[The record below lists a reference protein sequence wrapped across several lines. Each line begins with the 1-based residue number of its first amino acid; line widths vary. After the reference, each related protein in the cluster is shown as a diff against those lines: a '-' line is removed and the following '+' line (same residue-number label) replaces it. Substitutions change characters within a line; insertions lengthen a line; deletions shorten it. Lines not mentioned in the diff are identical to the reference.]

1 MKHLRMLTLSMLLV
15 GAAVGTTKAQTLD
28 EVVSK
33 YITAMGGEAK
43 LKALN
48 SQIAEGSMSIQGMD
62 FPLKV
67 INLNKKAMRIEFE
80 AMGTKNVQVI
90 TEKGGWMFLPVQQ
103 QTAPVDS
110 DPADLADSQRD
121 LDLTGELVDYKA
133 KGHTAE
139 LIGKETIEGKELYK
153 IKLTRKDASISNYFV
168 DPATWYVAK
177 RTSMKSIQGQEIEIV
192 ENFSDF
198 KKSAGGYVY
207 PAMTEQL
214 PMGMKISYTK
224 VETNPAIDEKTFEK
238 PTAQ

>member
-1 MKHLRMLTLSMLLV
+1 MKQFRMLTLSILLI
-15 GAAVGTTKAQTLD
+15 GAAVSTKAQTLD
-28 EVVSK
+28 EVVNK
-33 YITAMGGEAK
+33 HITAMGGAAK

-48 SQIAEGSMSIQGMD
+48 TQISEGSMSIQGMD

-67 INLNKKAMRIEFE
+67 INLNQKAMRIEFE

-90 TEKGGWMFLPVQQ
+90 TAKGGWMFLPVQQ
-103 QTAPVDS
+103 QQAPVDS

-139 LIGKETIEGKELYK
+139 LIGKETIDGKELYK

-168 DPATWYVAK
+168 DPSSWYVTK
-177 RTSMKSIQGQEIEIV
+177 RTTTKAIQGQEIEII

-198 KKSAGGYVY
+198 KKSGDGYVY
-207 PAMTEQL
+207 AAAVEQL
-214 PMGMKISYTK
+214 PMGMKINYTK
-224 VETNPAIDEKTFEK
+224 VEINTPVDEKVFEK
-238 PTAQ
+238 PAAQ

>member
-1 MKHLRMLTLSMLLV
+1 MKQFRMLALSMLLV
-15 GAAVGTTKAQTLD
+15 GAAVSTKAQTLD

-33 YITAMGGEAK
+33 HITAMGGEAK

-67 INLNKKAMRIEFE
+67 INLNQKAMRIEFE

-90 TEKGGWMFLPVQQ
+90 TAKGGWLFMPIQQ
-103 QTAPVDS
+103 QTAAVDS
-110 DPADLADSQRD
+110 DPADLADAQRD
-121 LDLTGELVDYKA
+121 LDLTGELVDYKV

-139 LIGKETIEGKELYK
+139 LIGKETIDGKELYK

-168 DPATWYVAK
+168 DPTSWYVTK
-177 RTSMKSIQGQEIEIV
+177 RTTAKSIQGQEIEII

-198 KKSAGGYVY
+198 KKSGDGYVY
-207 PAMTEQL
+207 AAVVEQM
-214 PMGMKISYTK
+214 PMGMKINYSK
-224 VETNPAIDEKTFEK
+224 VEINAPVNEKIFEK
-238 PTAQ
+238 PAAQ